1 MEGKMSKTD
10 DLLDDIRRLLIILVT
25 KGKVSQKEVGEALGV
40 GQTQVAN
47 LLKGSGKNGK
57 KD

>member
-1 MEGKMSKTD
+1 MTKTD
-10 DLLDDIRRLLIILVT
+10 NLLEDIRRLLIILVT
-25 KGKVSQKEVGEALGV
+25 KGKVTQKEVGEALGV
-40 GQTQVAN
+40 GQTQIAN